1 MIQQQ
6 LINEVK
12 KTLFNN
18 PSIDTMIIYG
28 SLARKQATVNSDI
41 DIAIL
46 TNKNFNIEN
55 VIENITKTFENNNLI
70 SCFHIKLRNKI
81 VVYFSDKP
89 KIEVALLHDIN
100 ELKRNY
106 IGSLIPEYLVEE
118 TVVFDKAGNTVK
130 NILKWYNN
138 KQEKDINKIIEELI
152 SKFIYEFESC
162 SNMHVRSD
170 GYQHYYFYNIAFHV
184 AVQLKYL
191 STNKNDFYF
200 LPRKMT
206 VNVITEKEEQELFYK
221 TSGTTYLRNANM
233 KKRYL
238 LNLFYSSLEKLN
250 YPQRQEIK
258 NILEA
263 IYKRDFFWNF
273 RDLAKHNPYIKPN
286 VLYRTSTLT
295 SYQHEDLLMPFLKE
309 KGISTIIDLRALHE
323 IEKNPYDN
331 SFIKN
336 FKYVKAPFDPWNQP
350 DWFKRTENYG
360 TNSEIAYRFF
370 VMACKTE
377 VKKVF
382 ETIVDSKGAIIF
394 HCLAGKDR
402 TGFIAMLIHMLIETP
417 YEHMIADYLASELD
431 ADEQKFRIYYDY
443 IINVGG
449 IIKYLQQCGISENN
463 ILTIKEKIER

>member
-1 MIQQQ
+1 
-6 LINEVK
+6 
-12 KTLFNN
+12 
-18 PSIDTMIIYG
+18 
-28 SLARKQATVNSDI
+28 
-41 DIAIL
+41 
-46 TNKNFNIEN
+46 
-55 VIENITKTFENNNLI
+55 
-70 SCFHIKLRNKI
+70 
-81 VVYFSDKP
+81 
-89 KIEVALLHDIN
+89 
-100 ELKRNY
+100 
-106 IGSLIPEYLVEE
+106 
-118 TVVFDKAGNTVK
+118 
-130 NILKWYNN
+130 
-138 KQEKDINKIIEELI
+138 
-152 SKFIYEFESC
+152 
-162 SNMHVRSD
+162 
-170 GYQHYYFYNIAFHV
+170 
-184 AVQLKYL
+184 
-191 STNKNDFYF
+191 
-200 LPRKMT
+200 
-206 VNVITEKEEQELFYK
+206 
-221 TSGTTYLRNANM
+221 M

-402 TGFIAMLIHMLIETP
+402 TGFIAMLIHMLMKL
-417 YEHMIADYLASELD
+417 HM
-431 ADEQKFRIYYDY
+431 
-443 IINVGG
+443 
-449 IIKYLQQCGISENN
+449 N
-463 ILTIKEKIER
+463 I